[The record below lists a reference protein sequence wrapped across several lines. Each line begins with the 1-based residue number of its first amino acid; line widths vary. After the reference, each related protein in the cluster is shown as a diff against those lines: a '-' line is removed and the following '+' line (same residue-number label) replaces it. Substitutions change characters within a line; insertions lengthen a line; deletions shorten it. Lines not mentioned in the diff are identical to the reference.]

1 MPTPKQR
8 IDAALLVLAKAP
20 RAGFVKTRLCPP
32 LTSVQA
38 AELAEAALLDT
49 LAVVAATPVAHR
61 ALVLDGEPGA
71 WIPPGIEV
79 VAQRS
84 GGLAARL
91 ADAFAD
97 ISRPALLIGM
107 DTPQVTPRLLSESLD
122 RLEEPKCDAVLG
134 HTEDGGYWAIGLR
147 RADPRV
153 FAGVPMSSECT
164 GAAQLAR
171 LRELGLR
178 VGQLPELRDV
188 DRYEDAVTV
197 AREAPATRFAA
208 AVAAVAQGSPRSA
221 AA

>member
-1 MPTPKQR
+1 M

-32 LTSVQA
+32 LAPAQA

-61 ALVLDGEPGA
+61 VLVLDGEPGA
-71 WIPPGIEV
+71 WIPPGIDV
-79 VAQRS
+79 LPQRS

-97 ISRPALLIGM
+97 VSSPALLIGM
-107 DTPQVTPRLLSESLD
+107 DTPQVTPELLRAGLD
-122 RLEEPKCDAVLG
+122 RLEEPENDAVLG

-147 RADPRV
+147 RADRHV
-153 FAGVPMSSECT
+153 FAGVPMSSDCT

-178 VGQLPELRDV
+178 VGHLPQLRDV
-188 DRYEDAVTV
+188 DRYEDAVMV

-208 AVAAVAQGSPRSA
+208 AVAAVAQGSPQSA